1 MAHGNN
7 SRAEELKFMA
17 RFLTN
22 PLLLL
27 LAFEAEPNGGSV
39 TLEGI
44 NFEWGNVSGLISAL
58 KNRELYTHESKFLDL
73 NPKHIYH
80 LDNLSSHQE
89 RSIIETFNIR
99 PEALSFQTNKADVL
113 LVNMANQVTYVS
125 VKDEMG
131 LTKLGQVANKEY
143 GSARLTGGFT
153 AIELDRFH
161 YPDDISYG
169 DTWLEEEQWKKLSL
183 KDRKCA
189 FLKRQHPHEWDLI
202 VEDGLSA
209 AYECLNEFATKI
221 RDDRNSI
228 CQFIL
233 LTLVGQSVSQE
244 SFFIVFGSQIIDIQ
258 RLLGNIKT
266 LDFEVRSEQ
275 YVSQGK
281 KHKKSLI
288 IWLEFPTRKYCLTKI
303 EPAFDGG
310 FDIKASQTK
319 GIQYYFQHWP
329 TKTSSKELVSEEI
342 YDFKQFLLDVSQ

>member
-22 PLLLL
+22 PHRLL

-39 TLEGI
+39 SLEGI
-44 NFEWGNVSGLISAL
+44 NFEWGNISGLISLL
-58 KNRELYTHESKFLDL
+58 KTWHIHTHESKFLDL

-80 LDNLSSHQE
+80 LDNLSSNQE
-89 RSIIETFNIR
+89 QSITKTFDIG
-99 PEALSFQTNKADVL
+99 PAALSFQTNKADIL
-113 LVNMANQVTYVS
+113 LVDSAKKVTYIS
-125 VKDEMG
+125 IKDELG

-143 GSARLTGGFT
+143 GAARLTGGFT
-153 AIELDRFH
+153 AIELDRFD
-161 YPDDISYG
+161 YPDEISYR
-169 DTWLEEEQWKKLSL
+169 DTWLEEEQWKKIGL

-189 FLKRQHPHEWDLI
+189 FLKRQHPREWDLI
-202 VEDGLSA
+202 VEDGLNA
-209 AYECLNEFATKI
+209 AYQCLNEFAHKI

-233 LTLVGQSVSQE
+233 LTLVGQSVAQE
-244 SFFIVFGSQIIDIQ
+244 SFYIVFGSQIIDIQ
-258 RLLGNIKT
+258 RLLTNIKT
-266 LDFEVRSEQ
+266 MEFDVKSEQ
-275 YVSQGK
+275 YISQGK
-281 KHKKSLI
+281 MHKESLI
-288 IWLEFPTRKYCLTKI
+288 IWLEFPNRKYCLTKI

-310 FDIKASQTK
+310 FDVKASQTK

-329 TKTSSKELVSEEI
+329 TKMSSKKPLNEEI